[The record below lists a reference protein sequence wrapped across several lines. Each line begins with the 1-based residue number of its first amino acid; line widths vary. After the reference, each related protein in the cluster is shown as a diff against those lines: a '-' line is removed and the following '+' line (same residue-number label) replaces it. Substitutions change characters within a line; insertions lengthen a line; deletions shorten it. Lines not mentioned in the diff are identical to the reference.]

1 MKSILAFFLALSLWA
16 TSAHAQNAAEL
27 FGQDAFISEVRM
39 SPSGNVIAYTQRVEG
54 KKVVVVSEVET
65 GEAKA
70 VSGEGDKLRRYKFYD
85 DDHIVLFKS
94 VTTKFSG
101 YRGEYELQGAISVN
115 WKKGKAHQLL
125 RKEKD
130 LLWPQLNL
138 DIIYGV
144 GKEPGTVLMAAKTG
158 ANQQGA
164 TLDLY
169 RVDLDT
175 GVTRRLKRG
184 SHNTIDW
191 FVDETETIYAREDFS
206 DKYNRHQV
214 RVPRGNK
221 WEDLYK
227 EESELLSTGIRGLSP
242 DRKSLVIMDTIGQE
256 NTSVFHMSLED
267 GSISEAVFSRDD
279 AEVDYVFKANGIVFG
294 AAFSGL
300 KPSYEFYDADLTADV
315 ERLLALAPESS
326 VYIYAFS
333 EDLNKIL
340 VKIEGNDNPGIY
352 GLYVRDLNNLQMISA
367 ARPFLADAGFGK
379 IETKTIAVRDGLE
392 ITVLATYPVGVEP
405 GSEEAKNLPTVM
417 MPHGGP
423 EAYDRVGFDY
433 MAQFLAH
440 KGYLVIQPNFRG
452 SDGFGARLLLAGR
465 GRWGKE
471 MQDDVSDALA
481 HFTDLGV
488 ADPDRVCIAGAS
500 YGGYSA
506 LAGGAFTPELYKCV
520 VAIAPVSD
528 LPFMLNSERRS
539 HGSDSWVLAYWER
552 VIGDRK
558 EEKDKLREVSP
569 VNYAERF
576 KAPVLLIHG
585 DDDTVVPI
593 HQSRRM
599 ERALKRADKQ
609 VQFVKLKG
617 EDHNLSFPETR
628 ITTLQAMGDFID
640 EHLQQ

>member
-27 FGQDAFISEVRM
+27 FGQDAFISEMRL

-54 KKVVVVSEVET
+54 KKVVVVQSLET
-65 GEAKA
+65 GEARA
-70 VSGEGDKLRRYKFYD
+70 VSGEGDKLQRYAFYD
-85 DDHIVLFKS
+85 DDHLVMFKS
-94 VTTKFSG
+94 VTTKFTG
-101 YRGEYELQGAISVN
+101 YRGEYELEGAISIN
-115 WKKGKAHQLL
+115 WKTGKAHQLL
-125 RKEKD
+125 LKEKD

-138 DIIYGV
+138 NIVYGS
-144 GKEPGTVLMAAKTG
+144 GKTPGTVLMAARTG
-158 ANQQGA
+158 TNQGGA

-169 RVDLDT
+169 RVDLET

-184 SHNTIDW
+184 SHNTRKW
-191 FVDETETIYAREDFS
+191 FVDNTETIYAREDFS
-206 DKYNRHQV
+206 DKYDRHKV
-214 RVPRGNK
+214 RVLRGKK

-227 EESELLSTGIRGLSP
+227 EETEIRSVGFVGISP
-242 DRKSLVIMDTIGQE
+242 GGESLVIADEIDHE
-256 NTSVFHMSLED
+256 NTSVYHMSLED

-379 IETKTIAVRDGLE
+379 IETKTIAARDGLE
-392 ITVLATYPVGVEP
+392 FTLLATYPVGVEP
-405 GSEEAKNLPTVM
+405 GSEEAKSLPTVM

-423 EAYDRVGFDY
+423 EAYDRVRFDY

-452 SDGFGARLLLAGR
+452 SDGFGARFLFAGR

-481 HFTDLGV
+481 HFVDLGV
-488 ADPDRVCIAGAS
+488 ADPDRVCVAGVS

-520 VAIAPVSD
+520 VGIAPVSD

-569 VNYAERF
+569 VNYAARF

-599 ERALKRADKQ
+599 ERALKRADKP
-609 VQFVKLKG
+609 VEFVKLKG

-628 ITTLQAMGDFID
+628 ITTLQALGDFID